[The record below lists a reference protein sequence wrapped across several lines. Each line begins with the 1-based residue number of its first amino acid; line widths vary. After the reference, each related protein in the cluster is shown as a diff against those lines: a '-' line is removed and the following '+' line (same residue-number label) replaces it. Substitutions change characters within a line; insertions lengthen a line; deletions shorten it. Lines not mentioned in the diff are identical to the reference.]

1 MNSFWLIIYNI
12 ILYPVFFITTLLL
25 LPFNLKIRSGFLG
38 RFYSLNKLRE
48 FKETNSFSEIYWF
61 HVSSF
66 GEFQQIESII
76 SKIKSS
82 NDNAGIVVSFFS
94 PSGYTNVDNKNID
107 CKIYIPF
114 DFLWSAFRAFKII
127 KPKKLILASYDI
139 WPNILVVARFLNIKT
154 ILISARIH
162 SNSFKLTRTG
172 KSIYKCIYNLVDQIF
187 TVNKTDLGNIKLI
200 VPNKTIEALGNPRFD
215 IAFDKESSIGIKFD
229 MDYKLKNKLFLFAS
243 LWPEDD
249 SVLFP
254 TIFDLLQ
261 YDNGA
266 KIILVPHEL
275 SDKSINYYQKQASRK
290 NLSSIVIED
299 YIDLSKLKERVVI
312 VNTVGI
318 LYKLYWQAYIV
329 YIGGG
334 FSKNGIH
341 NIMEPAVA
349 SNPVIFGPNYSNGNF
364 FEAEELLKASSAFA
378 VKSTK
383 QLMESFAKL
392 SHINVYD
399 SASKSSREI
408 IKNNLGSTDKLL
420 SRIVE

>member
-1 MNSFWLIIYNI
+1 MNI
-12 ILYPVFFITTLLL
+12 
-25 LPFNLKIRSGFLG
+25 
-38 RFYSLNKLRE
+38 
-48 FKETNSFSEIYWF
+48 
-61 HVSSF
+61 
-66 GEFQQIESII
+66 
-76 SKIKSS
+76 
-82 NDNAGIVVSFFS
+82 
-94 PSGYTNVDNKNID
+94 
-107 CKIYIPF
+107 
-114 DFLWSAFRAFKII
+114 
-127 KPKKLILASYDI
+127 
-139 WPNILVVARFLNIKT
+139 
-154 ILISARIH
+154 
-162 SNSFKLTRTG
+162 
-172 KSIYKCIYNLVDQIF
+172 
-187 TVNKTDLGNIKLI
+187 I
-200 VPNKTIEALGNPRFD
+200 VPNKKIEALGNPRFD
-215 IAFDKESSIGIKFD
+215 IALDKESSIGIKFD
-229 MDYKLKNKLFLFAS
+229 MEYKLKNKLFLFAS

-254 TIFDLLQ
+254 AIFDLLQ
-261 YDNGA
+261 YNNEA
-266 KIILVPHEL
+266 KIVLIPHEL

-299 YIDLSKLKERVVI
+299 YVNLSELKERVVI

-318 LYKLYWQAYIV
+318 LYKLYWQAYIA

-399 SASKSSREI
+399 SASKSSREV

>member
-1 MNSFWLIIYNI
+1 
-12 ILYPVFFITTLLL
+12 
-25 LPFNLKIRSGFLG
+25 
-38 RFYSLNKLRE
+38 LRK
-48 FKETNSFSEIYWF
+48 FKETNSFSDIYWF

-76 SKIKSS
+76 SNIKSS

-94 PSGYTNVDNKNID
+94 PSGYTNVDNNNID

-139 WPNILVVARFLNIKT
+139 WPNVLVIARFLNIKT

-162 SNSFKLTRTG
+162 TNSFKLTRIG

-187 TVNKTDLGNIKLI
+187 TVNKTDLGNMKLI

-215 IAFDKESSIGIKFD
+215 IALDKESSIGIKFD
-229 MDYKLKNKLFLFAS
+229 MEYKLKNKIFLFAS
-243 LWPEDD
+243 LWSEDD

-261 YDNGA
+261 YDDGA
-266 KIILVPHEL
+266 KIILIPHEL

-290 NLSSIVIED
+290 NLSS
-299 YIDLSKLKERVVI
+299 KERVVI

-318 LYKLYWQAYIV
+318 LYKLYWQAYIS

-364 FEAEELLKASSAFA
+364 FEAEELLKASSAFT

-383 QLMESFAKL
+383 QLMESFARL
-392 SHINVYD
+392 NHTNIYN
-399 SASKSSREI
+399 SASKSSRI
-408 IKNNLGSTDKLL
+408 VIKNNLGSTDKLL
-420 SRIVE
+420 SRIVK

>member
-1 MNSFWLIIYNI
+1 MNSLWLIIYNI

-187 TVNKTDLGNIKLI
+187 TVNKTDLGNMKLI

-229 MDYKLKNKLFLFAS
+229 MDYRLKNKLFLFAS

-249 SVLFP
+249 
-254 TIFDLLQ
+254 
-261 YDNGA
+261 
-266 KIILVPHEL
+266 
-275 SDKSINYYQKQASRK
+275 NYYQKQASRK

-318 LYKLYWQAYIV
+318 LYKLYWQAYIA

-364 FEAEELLKASSAFA
+364 FEAEELLKASSAYI
-378 VKSTK
+378 VKSPK

-392 SHINVYD
+392 NHINTYD
-399 SASKSSREI
+399 SASKSSRRV